1 MILKT
6 NLRGGEMKNVIIS
19 ADGDRIVYS
28 VPNIVADNLT
38 EYCIE
43 FCDKWLRTSSHAKK
57 YRINGGLCYNE
68 RDFIEYLNRFIFPKE
83 QSVFIE
89 NLGPIGI
96 DELPIPECYKD
107 CPMFNF

>member
-19 ADGDRIVYS
+19 ADGDRMVYS

-57 YRINGGLCYNE
+57 IGLTVAYVTMSGISLSIST
-68 RDFIEYLNRFIFPKE
+68 DSYFPKSNRCLLKILV
-83 QSVFIE
+83 Q
-89 NLGPIGI
+89 
-96 DELPIPECYKD
+96 
-107 CPMFNF
+107 

>member
-1 MILKT
+1 MILKI

-19 ADGDRIVYS
+19 ADGDRMVYS

-57 YRINGGLCYNE
+57 IGLTVAYVTMSGISLSIST
-68 RDFIEYLNRFIFPKE
+68 DSYFPKSNRCLLKILV
-83 QSVFIE
+83 Q
-89 NLGPIGI
+89 
-96 DELPIPECYKD
+96 
-107 CPMFNF
+107 